1 MNQRIRDRHSPERI
15 RRLSRILAACCLIFI
30 TLLPIAVMV
39 YWLLADTADLAANAN
54 LAPTAIQE
62 NFSMWQR
69 ILAGLLSEI
78 PLLMFVAGLWQVR
91 RCFMQFSIGRFFST
105 TVVLG
110 FSRFAGWTM
119 ASVIAS
125 VVTASLVSVVITIQN
140 PAGSR
145 MFTLSFGSDQVL
157 LLFFAGM
164 VWVMAS
170 IVHQGQMLAQENAS
184 FV

>member
-1 MNQRIRDRHSPERI
+1 
-15 RRLSRILAACCLIFI
+15 
-30 TLLPIAVMV
+30 MV
-39 YWLLADTADLAANAN
+39 YWLLADTAVLAANAS
-54 LAPTAIQE
+54 LSPTAVQRD
-62 NFSMWQR
+62 FSTWQR
-69 ILAGLLSEI
+69 ILAGMLTEI
-78 PLLMFVAGLWQVR
+78 PLVMFVTGLWQVR
-91 RCFMQFSIGRFFST
+91 RCFMQFSIGRFFSS

-110 FSRFAGWTM
+110 LSRFAGWTM

-145 MFTLSFGSDQVL
+145 MFTLSFGSDQIV

-164 VWVMAS
+164 VWIMAS
-170 IVHQGQMLAQENAS
+170 IVHQGQELAKENAS